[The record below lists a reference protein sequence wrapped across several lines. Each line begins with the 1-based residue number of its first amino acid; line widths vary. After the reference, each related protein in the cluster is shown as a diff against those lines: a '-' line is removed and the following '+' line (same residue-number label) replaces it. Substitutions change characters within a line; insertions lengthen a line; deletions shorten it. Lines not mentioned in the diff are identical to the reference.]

1 MKLKTLKCNF
11 SDGSH
16 DYIGSFTTSLAQL
29 KESSSGSSFAV
40 VNEKKK
46 AKKGDKYKGSGK
58 VILTQCNI
66 VERPSFLDYLQTG
79 TCLNFSVAV
88 DFTASN
94 GRPDDP
100 RSLHYLNPQTC
111 ENQYTTAIRSVG
123 EIVQDYDSDQQF
135 PALGFGAKVPPTYQ
149 VSHEFFLNL
158 SQSPFCHGVEGLL
171 RAYLTSLQQVQLYG
185 PTNFAPVIN
194 HVANFARAYH
204 ADGKQYFVL
213 LILTDGIITDM
224 EKTVAAIV
232 AGMTIIVSLLP
243 SFCFISVPL
252 RSVDLVHTK
261 VLGTF

>member
-1 MKLKTLKCNF
+1 M
-11 SDGSH
+11 
-16 DYIGSFTTSLAQL
+16 
-29 KESSSGSSFAV
+29 
-40 VNEKKK
+40 
-46 AKKGDKYKGSGK
+46 
-58 VILTQCNI
+58 
-66 VERPSFLDYLQTG
+66 ERPSFLDYLQTG
-79 TCLNFSVAV
+79 TRLNFSVAV

-94 GRPDDP
+94 GRPVDP
-100 RSLHYLNPQTC
+100 RSLHYLNPQTR

-135 PALGFGAKVPPTYQ
+135 PALGFGAKVPPTYH

-194 HVANFARAYH
+194 HVANFARAYE

-224 EKTVAAIV
+224 EKTVASIV
-232 AGMTIIVSLLP
+232 AGMAIIFRY
-243 SFCFISVPL
+243 FCFIFHYCHLSL
-252 RSVDLVHTK
+252 RFLNRMK
-261 VLGTF
+261 